1 MRLIPARY
9 PIAILVAAT
18 LGLVLAASATAA
30 VTGVTVTTSPSTT
43 QAGAHPD
50 LQIQTDFTYDTP
62 LDSAQD
68 VTLHLGPGLIGSPAA
83 AATCT
88 QATFL
93 ANGVCPV
100 GSVVGTDGL
109 NATAFTPAPTPVAL
123 TGEVYNL
130 DVPSGDTTHLAF
142 LGLRLHTSPSTS
154 LNEIS
159 AVTTSTA
166 DLGFDSLLEN
176 LPNAFGPAPLT
187 ISRISL
193 TLFGAI
199 PGRDAFFMTNPTQCQ
214 IPALTRVTAN
224 SHGAPGTSLSGSD
237 SYLATDCATEPFTGG
252 GLLTQLSTTRTDS
265 PASIGVTVT
274 QPPEPKPSDA
284 VTRHNAHVLQSTT
297 VLPQGVAINPAAGTG
312 LEACSDAQFARN
324 DAATASTCPAASRIA
339 TASFVAP
346 IVGKTFTGPV
356 YLGTQPDDTF
366 RLLVD
371 VAIPGARL
379 KLIGHVHPNHDN
391 GQITTVFD
399 NLPQIPFTQFG
410 ITFNGGSHSI
420 LSTPPTC
427 GSHTATSSLVPYTRT
442 TTPTPPDDAASTTF
456 ETSYDGAG
464 AACLSLFQPYFNGAL
479 SNTKAGGTGS
489 YTLTLGRPDR
499 NTQISTAAVRLPAGL
514 VGNLKLSGLTRCTL
528 SVAGKGQCPASS
540 KVGTASVEVGP
551 GPTPATLPG
560 QVFLTKQRVKGDP
573 AALSVLVPATLGP
586 IDLGLVVVPVRLQ
599 LRSNGGLTATSNPLP
614 LYQAG
619 VPTAIRLATLTLD
632 RAGFMQ
638 NPTSCGRKRYSTTF
652 NAVGG
657 GSATTHAALTISDC
671 KALAFTPKIAVKLGA
686 KGATGKSSHPPLTTT
701 ITQGKGEAAIKRAHV
716 RLPKALST
724 NLTSVNAACTQED
737 FAAGTCADSAKVAK
751 ATATSPLLPSKV
763 TGPVY
768 LVRQDKGLPK
778 LVVQLQ
784 SPIALTFEG
793 FVNVG
798 KGGRVG
804 TTFPTVPDLAV
815 TKFVL
820 KFHGG
825 SDGTLTAVR
834 NLCTK
839 RLRFPT
845 DFTGQ
850 NGKTSKQRPQITV
863 PGCKH

>member
-1 MRLIPARY
+1 MRLIHARL
-9 PIAILVAAT
+9 PIAILVAAA
-18 LGLVLAASATAA
+18 LGLALAAGAPAA

-43 QAGAHPD
+43 QSGAHPD
-50 LQIQTDFTYDTP
+50 LQIQTDFTYDSP

-83 AATCT
+83 AATCD

-93 ANGVCPV
+93 ANGACPV
-100 GSVVGTDGL
+100 GSVVGTDSL

-123 TGEVYNL
+123 SGEVYNL
-130 DVPSGDTTHLAF
+130 DVPAGDTTHLAF
-142 LGLRLHTSPSTS
+142 LGLRLHTSPTTS

-159 AVTTSTA
+159 AVTTSPV
-166 DLGFDSLLEN
+166 DLGNDALLEN
-176 LPNAFGPAPLT
+176 LPNSFGPAPLT

-199 PGRDAFFMTNPTQCQ
+199 PGRDAFFMTNPTQCR
-214 IPALTRVTAN
+214 IPASTRVTAN
-224 SHGAPGTSLSGSD
+224 SHGAPGTSLSGDD

-274 QPPEPKPSDA
+274 QPPDPKPSDA

-312 LEACSDAQFARN
+312 LEACSAAQFAQG
-324 DAATASTCPAASRIA
+324 DAAHASTCPAASRIA

-346 IVGKTFTGPV
+346 VVGKTFTGPV
-356 YLGTQPDDTF
+356 YLGTQPNDTF

-379 KLIGHVHPNHDN
+379 KLVGHVRPDRSN
-391 GQITTVFD
+391 GRITTVFD

-410 ITFNGGSHSI
+410 ITFNGGSRSI

-427 GSHTATSSLVPYTRT
+427 GSHRATSSLVPYTRT
-442 TTPTPPDDAASTTF
+442 TTPTPPDDSASTTF
-456 ETSYDGAG
+456 STSYDGAG
-464 AACLSLFQPYFNGAL
+464 AACLSIFKPYFNGAL

-489 YTLTLGRPDR
+489 YSLTLARPDR
-499 NTQISTAAVRLPAGL
+499 NTQISTAAIKLPAGL
-514 VGNLKLSGLTRCTL
+514 VGSLKLSGLTRCTL
-528 SVAGKGQCPASS
+528 SVAGKGRCPASS
-540 KVGTASVEVGP
+540 KVGTASVEVGV
-551 GPTPATLPG
+551 GPDPATLPG
-560 QVFLTKQRVKGDP
+560 TVFLTKHRVKGDP

-586 IDLGLVVVPVRLQ
+586 IDLGLVVLPVRLQ
-599 LRSNGGLTATSNPLP
+599 LRSNGGLTATTSPLP

-619 VPTAIRLATLTLD
+619 VPTAVRLATITLD
-632 RAGFMQ
+632 RAGFMR
-638 NPTSCGRKRYSTTF
+638 NPTSCGRKRYSTAF
-652 NAVGG
+652 AGVGG
-657 GSATTHAALTISDC
+657 ATATTHAALTISDC
-671 KALAFTPKIAVKLGA
+671 DKLGFKPKIAVTLGA
-686 KGATGKSSHPPLTTT
+686 KGATGRSSHPPLTTT
-701 ITQGKGEAAIKRAHV
+701 VTQGKGQAAIKRVHV
-716 RLPKALST
+716 RLPLALST
-724 NLTSVNAACTQED
+724 NLTSVNAACTQTD
-737 FAAGTCADSAKVAK
+737 FAAGTCAKSAKVAT
-751 ATATSPLLPSKV
+751 ATAVSPLIPSKV

-768 LVRQDKGLPK
+768 LVRRDKGLPK
-778 LVVQLQ
+778 LVVQLR
-784 SPIALTFEG
+784 SPIALQFEG

-798 KGGRVG
+798 NNGAVG
-804 TTFPTVPDLAV
+804 TTFPAVPDLAV
-815 TKFVL
+815 TRFVL

-825 SDGTLTAVR
+825 RDGALTATR

-839 RLRFPT
+839 QLHFPT

-850 NGKTSKQRPQITV
+850 NGKTSRQRPRITV
-863 PGCKH
+863 PGCKR